1 MELRQA
7 AVGDVPE
14 IHAIITRFAEQG
26 LMLPRAR
33 ARLYETVRDFVV
45 ATDNGSIVGVGAL
58 RTLWE
63 DMGEVC
69 SLAVVESHRRQKI
82 GTRIVEELLRQ
93 ARTLGLSGVL
103 ALTYVP
109 EFFAKLGFVPVD
121 KHVLPHK
128 VWSECV
134 NCPKFPDCTEQAMLL
149 KL

>member
-14 IHAIITRFAEQG
+14 IHAIISRFADQG

-45 ATDNGSIVGVGAL
+45 ATDEGSIVGVGAL

-63 DMGEVC
+63 TLGEIC
-69 SLAVVESHRRQKI
+69 SLAVVESHRRRRI
-82 GTRIVEELLRQ
+82 GTAIAEELLRQ
-93 ARTLGLSGVL
+93 ARGLGLKEVL

-109 EFFAKLGFVPVD
+109 GFFATLGFAPAD
-121 KHVLPHK
+121 KHSLPHK
-128 VWSECV
+128 VWAECV
-134 NCPKFPDCTEQAMLL
+134 NCPKFPDCTEQAMVRRL
-149 KL
+149 